1 MNKTITD
8 YRMMLGTDLLETPA
22 GILTPARSAD
32 ALIKSEAKRI
42 NAEQHR
48 QGPQVMS
55 QVALYQNMQL
65 YGAREKPRGT
75 PQFADLYYAA
85 DKSFIDKI
93 LIQARAD
100 QSKMVWQKA
109 VEGRQVGFKIVHD
122 RHDDPKFKPTDDV
135 LKRCAEME
143 AFLCDPTP
151 AKYINSGDIK
161 RDLYPNNVRLHD
173 GLKDLVSRLVKA
185 ELVIDRKVL
194 YRRKRADGKGYAYF
208 HWLPGATVKPV
219 HEAIRDWTRKHDP
232 HNKMGRNQVL
242 DRMSTA
248 SGFDLYDSAYVQIM
262 DGMIVSAFTADE
274 ISVHI
279 ANPSDQ
285 ENRQGYGESRL
296 EISLDITAT
305 LLYAWNF
312 NKEMFKTNYPESILS
327 VSGDYDKAGLDAFK
341 QQIMGESAGP
351 GQNWR
356 LPVISSTP
364 GADMQAF
371 KVESFKLRDTP
382 KDMMFDQLFRM
393 LINLKAAAYGA
404 HPSVINFGQ
413 ESGGGSGGSLFGSD
427 NSTDIKFSKEH
438 GFLPAL
444 MDMCAWFTDALIKPR
459 YDDLRL
465 IIVGLDDGNEKARL
479 EVVLEKGKAYKT
491 RNELR
496 MMDGDEPKGFW
507 VPDNEYKG
515 LSDEDKKQ
523 YDANP
528 WNYPMDAPIPS
539 YMTTFNQKEQQD
551 QMAEQQAIGGMD
563 DGQGEDGQ
571 DGGDGQDQEDD
582 NPWGEQNDQE
592 DSSPWAEKADGSQI
606 QKSADF
612 LQDVAFYKARAER
625 SGLKIG
631 DEELYNICCSAL
643 NSLQKSD
650 PSKAY
655 RLKKH
660 LESFKA
666 FKKAKAPRSVDKF
679 LSLALVPDED

>member
-1 MNKTITD
+1 MKTPTD
-8 YRMMLGTDLLETPA
+8 YRLMLGADLLETPS
-22 GILTPARSAD
+22 GIVTSARSYE
-32 ALIKSEAKRI
+32 ALVKSEARRQ
-42 NAEQHR
+42 NALQAQ

-85 DKSFIDKI
+85 DKSFLDKI
-93 LIQARAD
+93 LIQARTD

-109 VEGRQVGFKIVHD
+109 IEGRQVGFKVVHD
-122 RHDDPKFKPTDDV
+122 RHDDPKFKPTDEV

-143 AFLCDPTP
+143 AFLSDPTP
-151 AKYINSGDIK
+151 AKYLNNGAIT
-161 RDLYPNNVRLHD
+161 RDLYPNNIRLHD

-219 HEAIRDWTRKHDP
+219 HEAIRDWARKHDP
-232 HNKMGRNQVL
+232 KNAMGKNQVL
-242 DRMSTA
+242 DRMSSA
-248 SGFDLYDSAYVQIM
+248 SGFDIGASAYVQIM

-274 ISVHI
+274 IAIHI

-285 ENRQGYGESRL
+285 ENRWGYGESRL
-296 EISLDITAT
+296 ELSLDITAT
-305 LLYAWNF
+305 LLYAWNY

-327 VSGDYDKAGLDAFK
+327 VSGDYDKEGLAAFK

-356 LPVISSTP
+356 LPVISSVP
-364 GADMQAF
+364 GADMQEF

-393 LINLKAAAYGA
+393 LVNLKCAAFGA
-404 HPSVINFGQ
+404 HSSTVNFGQ
-413 ESGGGSGGSLFGSD
+413 ESGGGGGGALFGAD
-427 NSTDIKFSKEH
+427 NSADIQFTKEQ

-444 MDMCAWFTDALIKPR
+444 MDMCAWFTDALLKPR

-465 IIVGLDDGNEKARL
+465 IITGLDDGNEKGRL
-479 EVVLEKGKAYKT
+479 EILLDKGRTYKT

-507 VPDNEYKG
+507 VADNEYMG

-551 QMAEQQAIGGMD
+551 QMAEQQQGGGID
-563 DGQGEDGQ
+563 DGQYQGDGEDDQ
-571 DGGDGQDQEDD
+571 QEDD
-582 NPWGEQNDQE
+582 NPWGEQANAQE
-592 DSSPWAEKADGSQI
+592 DDSPWAEKANGSQI
-606 QKSADF
+606 QKS
-612 LQDVAFYKARAER
+612 
-625 SGLKIG
+625 IP
-631 DEELYNICCSAL
+631 EE
-643 NSLQKSD
+643 
-650 PSKAY
+650 
-655 RLKKH
+655 
-660 LESFKA
+660 
-666 FKKAKAPRSVDKF
+666 KF
-679 LSLALVPDED
+679 LRITVD